1 MSILDL
7 ISIFCYFC
15 LLGICFYLGN
25 ILSFILPKGFDDE
38 IKNQEFKQITG
49 LRGFLALSVFLHHA
63 IHSGFVF
70 NYSFDF
76 GPWRLLNSNFFNL
89 IGQLSV
95 ALFFSIT
102 GFLFWRKAIT
112 TGGKINYIQLMVS
125 RSKRILPAYLF
136 ACLCLLIIIAFQS
149 HATLNVSLLDLSKQ
163 IFLFIT
169 SFGSAQPGVVNNFS
183 HVNIGSG
190 AFWTL
195 RYEWKFYMLLPLI
208 ALFLKNKTA
217 FKVFLFAL
225 GAYVVFR
232 IFRNFNLVPHSL
244 FFLPGMI
251 SAHLYTNKHT
261 HTILKNMNYLPH
273 IFALSLFL
281 IFTTCNSAFSYPCLL
296 FMTLIF
302 IVIPFI
308 KPSSFIFKILTV
320 RSVLIA
326 GTVSYSTYILHSM
339 VLALG
344 YLGLIHYD
352 LMSSFSDVYFL
363 FFVFLSSLALVI
375 ISLLSYRYIEYP
387 FIRKIKVRN

>member
-1 MSILDL
+1 MSKLDL

-15 LLGICFYLGN
+15 LLGICFYVGN
-25 ILSFILPKGFDDE
+25 ILSFVLPKEFDSD
-38 IKNQEFKQITG
+38 IKNQEFRQITG
-49 LRGFLALSVFLHHA
+49 LRGFLALSVFFHHT

-70 NYSFDF
+70 NYSFSF

-112 TGGKINYIQLMVS
+112 SNGNINYIKLMLS
-125 RSKRILPAYLF
+125 RLKRILPAYLF
-136 ACLCLLIIIAFQS
+136 ACLFILIIIAFQS
-149 HATLNVSLLDLSKQ
+149 NAELKVNISDLLKQ
-163 IFLFIT
+163 IFLFIF
-169 SFGSAQPGVVNNFS
+169 SFGSAYPSVVNNMS
-183 HVNIGSG
+183 HVIIGSG

-195 RYEWKFYMLLPLI
+195 RYEWKFYILLPLI
-208 ALFLKNKTA
+208 ALVLKNKTA
-217 FKVFLFAL
+217 FKIFLSVLMTYIF
-225 GAYVVFR
+225 FR
-232 IFRNFNLVPHSL
+232 VLHNFNSVPHSL

-251 SAHLYTNKHT
+251 SAQLYSNKHI
-261 HTILKNMNYLPH
+261 HTILKNMYFLPY
-273 IFALSLFL
+273 ILVLSLVT
-281 IFTTCNSAFSYPCLL
+281 IFIICTTAYSYPCLL
-296 FMTLIF
+296 LMTLFF
-302 IVIPFI
+302 IAIPFVS
-308 KPSSFIFKILTV
+308 PSSFIFRILTL

-352 LMSSFSDVYFL
+352 AMQFFSDEYFL
-363 FFVFLSSLALVI
+363 LFVFLSSLALVA

-387 FIRKIKVRN
+387 FIRKIIVNN